1 MVEKKIIRIGREV
14 DYDVFYDDES
24 GEIWFS
30 DRMGE
35 EDRLMVVEKKI
46 IGIGREVD
54 YDVFLDEVSGDVWF
68 SVRMYEEDDEMD
80 YGEVEW

>member
-1 MVEKKIIRIGREV
+1 MVEGRKYVRIGREV

-35 EDRLMVVEKKI
+35 EDRLM
-46 IGIGREVD
+46 D
-54 YDVFLDEVSGDVWF
+54 DVG
-68 SVRMYEEDDEMD
+68 M
-80 YGEVEW
+80 EW